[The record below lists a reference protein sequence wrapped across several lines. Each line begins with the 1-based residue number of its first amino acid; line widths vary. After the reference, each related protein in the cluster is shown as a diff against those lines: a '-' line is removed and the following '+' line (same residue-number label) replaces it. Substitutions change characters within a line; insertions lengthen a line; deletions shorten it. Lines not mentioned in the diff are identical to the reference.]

1 MEPGF
6 RKLWGSSL
14 ITFCLDDSGKS
25 RLQIFDVQSA
35 LVGDTS
41 LELRAVDIMD
51 VLVVCAWISSGRG

>member
-1 MEPGF
+1 METGF
-6 RKLWGSSL
+6 CKLRGPSS
-14 ITFCLDDSGKS
+14 IAFCLDDSGKS
-25 RLQIFDVQSA
+25 QLQIVDVQSA